1 MPGVRLSDEDRK
13 RFDCP
18 EVMPIDLQAV
28 TNREAIELAKL
39 GYATPRLWQRALEV
53 TPIIDD
59 DGNRVPGGYRM
70 DYLAW
75 TGVVWVAL
83 RRSGVNVPLGELE
96 FDINGLEYV
105 PDPELDETPKDESPP
120 GEAEPT

>member
-53 TPIIDD
+53 APILDE
-59 DGNRVPGGYRM
+59 DGNPVPGGYRM

-83 RRSGVNVPLGELE
+83 RRCDIHVPLATLE

-105 PDPELDETPKDESPP
+105 PDPELDESPKDEPLP
-120 GEAEPT
+120 DEAEPT